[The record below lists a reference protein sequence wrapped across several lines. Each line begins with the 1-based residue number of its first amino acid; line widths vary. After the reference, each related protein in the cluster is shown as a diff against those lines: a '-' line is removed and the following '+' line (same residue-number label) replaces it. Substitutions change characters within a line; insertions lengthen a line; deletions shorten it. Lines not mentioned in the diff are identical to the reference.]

1 MTTSQLLAEK
11 WNSQVILNSK
21 KLKII
26 NVITRVTRLI
36 ITRDCPWEAT
46 AFVNTGY
53 LIFFLLARWLS
64 CLLFGQILL
73 SLLRLGWI
81 LSVAYRSIITLWSHG
96 SWTIQH
102 IKQES
107 AGYNLTLLDRTP
119 LVTRCGPE
127 LQALS
132 SNKHIR
138 HIRYKQY
145 LWTAFTLSFKAL
157 SFWALGIQELGHR
170 ESGPLHLDRVIKRLW
185 LKMDFSFW
193 SRLHCN
199 YLPECKGTL
208 CSRSS
213 GDGFVGS
220 AWWQRRATDYL
231 FCFAF
236 SFHARHLFGEQA
248 VCHCRDDFNK
258 GTSNPWAL
266 FCHPSSQPACRGP
279 RNDIYGRSPGAEAH
293 I

>member
-1 MTTSQLLAEK
+1 MTASQLLAEK
-11 WNSQVILNSK
+11 GNSQAIINSK

-26 NVITRVTRLI
+26 NVITRVTRRV

-46 AFVNTGY
+46 AFVNIGY

-64 CLLFGQILL
+64 CLLFGPSQPAEVGLDLICGLQEHHHIVVPWLL
-73 SLLRLGWI
+73 NNTAHQTRICWLHLI
-81 LSVAYRSIITLWSHG
+81 
-96 SWTIQH
+96 
-102 IKQES
+102 
-107 AGYNLTLLDRTP
+107 LLDRTP
-119 LVTRCGPE
+119 LVTRWGPE

-132 SNKHIR
+132 SNRHIR

-145 LWTAFTLSFKAL
+145 LWTASTLSFKAL

-170 ESGPLHLDRVIKRLW
+170 ESGPLHLDGVIKRLW

-199 YLPECKGTL
+199 YLPECKGTQ

-220 AWWQRRATDYL
+220 AWWQRKATDYL

-258 GTSNPWAL
+258 GTSNPWVF
-266 FCHPSSQPACRGP
+266 FCHSRSQPACWGP
-279 RNDIYGRSPGAEAH
+279 RNDIYRRSPGAEAC